1 MNAIVRGFGSFRE
14 LNFCCKIIKA
24 FIELCAAQK
33 EEKIS
38 ISVQIYSRF
47 RCLFS
52 GIRWNNIK
60 IEGIQSTIGLV
71 FSLIIQ
77 RHSAGGLIELALS
90 FRIEFY
96 FIQTH
101 WLPSS
106 VITNCELR
114 DHLRAYRYLFVAGAK
129 ERRSFC
135 QQRDEE

>member
-1 MNAIVRGFGSFRE
+1 MRRTERRE
-14 LNFCCKIIKA
+14 DFYFSTNLLQICC
-24 FIELCAAQK
+24 
-33 EEKIS
+33 
-38 ISVQIYSRF
+38 
-47 RCLFS
+47 CLFS

-60 IEGIQSTIGLV
+60 IEAIQSTIGLV